1 MDIQKPLISST
12 KTDKATKDI
21 NADYEYSRSNYYDL
35 IDSGKEA
42 IEEMLELAKETQ
54 HPRAFEVLGKMIK
67 DISDVND
74 RLIKLQKTKKEIT
87 ATDTNTSK
95 DGVTNNNLFIGS
107 TTDLQRLLADA
118 SNEKEVV
125 NEPES

>member
-21 NADYEYSRSNYYDL
+21 NSDYEYSRSNYYDL